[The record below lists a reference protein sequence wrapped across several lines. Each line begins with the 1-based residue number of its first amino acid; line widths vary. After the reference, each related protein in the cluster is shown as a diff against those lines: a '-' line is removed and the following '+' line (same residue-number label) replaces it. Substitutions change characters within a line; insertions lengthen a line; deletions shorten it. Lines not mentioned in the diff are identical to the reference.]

1 MTAKEYLQQYRTL
14 NAHIDAKLAQAER
27 LRHLAQMAGQQGN
40 FSGIHSTQPRDKI
53 GELTAKIVDLETEI
67 NDEID
72 ALVDLE
78 REIRGCI
85 SKLTNENQRVVLEMK
100 YINGRTLDSIAKQ
113 LNYSLA
119 NIKTIHKCALESLYP
134 IIPFVVV

>member
-14 NAHIDAKLAQAER
+14 NAHIDAKLAQTER
-27 LRHLAQMAGQQGN
+27 LRYLARTAGSQGN
-40 FSGIHSTQPRDKI
+40 SSGIHSTQPRDKI
-53 GELTAKIVDLETEI
+53 GELTAKIVDLEAEI

-100 YINGRTLDSIAKQ
+100 YINGFTFEKIAE
-113 LNYSLA
+113 NMHYSLRA
-119 NIKTIHKCALESLYP
+119 VYNYHASALKSVQCFAVKDVL
-134 IIPFVVV
+134 

>member
-1 MTAKEYLQQYRTL
+1 MTAKEYLMQYRTL
-14 NAHIDAKLAQAER
+14 DARIDAKLAQVGR
-27 LRHLAQMAGQQGN
+27 LRRLAQTAGSQGN
-40 FSGIHSTQPRDKI
+40 SSGIHSTQPRDRI

-100 YINGRTLDSIAKQ
+100 YINGLTFEKIAE
-113 LNYSLA
+113 NMHYSLRA
-119 NIKTIHKCALESLYP
+119 VYNYHASALKSVQCFAVKDVL
-134 IIPFVVV
+134 